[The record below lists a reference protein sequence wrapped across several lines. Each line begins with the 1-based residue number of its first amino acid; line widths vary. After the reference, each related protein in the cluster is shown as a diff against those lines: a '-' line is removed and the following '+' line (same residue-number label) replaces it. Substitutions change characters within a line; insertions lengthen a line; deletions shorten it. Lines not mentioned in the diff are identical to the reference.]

1 MVNATERMELLRVF
15 SSAIIAERKR
25 AHLKHGKTSME
36 QADTIGDR
44 AFRRATILMEEAAEC
59 GTALND
65 HENGDITLRDPQEV
79 GARFGLP
86 VGGIAQVGHQV
97 DELDKELIQTAAM
110 AYTWWANRRG
120 DRLRAPGT
128 ESDEVTIGKESAF
141 PEARIDNRAVFVLR
155 DRAGNEVGRQQT
167 DFVMAPGATVV
178 VPESIPIKIAG
189 RQVAAWTRVGESWL
203 EGHLIIIPVE
213 STPDFTMWPET
224 EEFTREAE
232 RAVSEMVQGVPTIR
246 WPDGTSTSYD
256 TVEDAMADF
265 VKQAPGN
272 AVFVMDESVEMPADD
287 PDAGRR
293 GD

>member
-1 MVNATERMELLRVF
+1 MVNATEQMELLRVF

-25 AHLKHGKTSME
+25 AHLKHGRTSME
-36 QADTIGDR
+36 QAATIGDG
-44 AFRRATILMEEAAEC
+44 AFRRAAILMEEAAEC

-65 HENGDITLRDPQEV
+65 AEHGEIELYSLCSFDATMLAGDRA
-79 GARFGLP
+79 GAE
-86 VGGIAQVGHQV
+86 A

-110 AYTWWANRRG
+110 AYAWWANRRG

-213 STPDFTMWPET
+213 STPDFTMWPGT